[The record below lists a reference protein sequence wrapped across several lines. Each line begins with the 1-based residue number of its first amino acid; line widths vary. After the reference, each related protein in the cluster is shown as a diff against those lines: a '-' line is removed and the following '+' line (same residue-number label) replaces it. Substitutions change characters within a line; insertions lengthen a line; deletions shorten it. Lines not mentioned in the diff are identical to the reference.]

1 MPDLYSEDCQKT
13 FENELASIEVRFEA
27 WMIPAEAQHCCINR
41 ECVVL
46 LSWIDLLGKIEVASE
61 LSEFILV
68 GVYERL
74 KYQIKLAG
82 YMDIPYKE
90 TLRFFMNRLDSKSP
104 IFDKLVSC
112 FIVDTDDLLYTL
124 YVIDSFKIVEA
135 NHHDPVSYT
144 HLTLPTT

>member
-61 LSEFILV
+61 TIRDRRTIRPNFAFQFLSADNAGTRPHQHRENAETSWVKTKRFA
-68 GVYERL
+68 
-74 KYQIKLAG
+74 LA
-82 YMDIPYKE
+82 
-90 TLRFFMNRLDSKSP
+90 FN
-104 IFDKLVSC
+104 
-112 FIVDTDDLLYTL
+112 
-124 YVIDSFKIVEA
+124 
-135 NHHDPVSYT
+135 
-144 HLTLPTT
+144 